1 MQEHFGFEAVLYAV
15 SITGMISNAWPVE
28 RSTWSIFCISPMIEN
43 SQYMHNPFGIIC
55 TVLALSNFGVM
66 LVFFGWNALP
76 MNILQIYAESPGKVV
91 GQIALF
97 CLYSC
102 EYAHVALSFN
112 RLVHIAFPLQGWRF
126 FTKPVTVVIV
136 LLILLF
142 AFLEVIPYFSP
153 EQCYFVFDPTTA
165 LWNFADTE
173 CGRFCAQYIDFLI
186 SVIVLSTILVMDAI
200 ALFLFH
206 QHRLN
211 LACDSDKNRSIE
223 KKLFAQSICQMVPIC
238 IAIFANHFIGGNQSS
253 DWGLFLSVTLSWGML
268 HAVDGLVLVALHSK
282 LLEETISMLTKVWTR
297 QFNKLQPSNSL
308 NIE

>member
-1 MQEHFGFEAVLYAV
+1 
-15 SITGMISNAWPVE
+15 
-28 RSTWSIFCISPMIEN
+28 
-43 SQYMHNPFGIIC
+43 MHNPFGIIC

-142 AFLEVIPYFSP
+142 AFLEVIPYFSRAGKIN
-153 EQCYFVFDPTTA
+153 VF
-165 LWNFADTE
+165 
-173 CGRFCAQYIDFLI
+173 
-186 SVIVLSTILVMDAI
+186 
-200 ALFLFH
+200 
-206 QHRLN
+206 
-211 LACDSDKNRSIE
+211 
-223 KKLFAQSICQMVPIC
+223 QSICQMVPIC